1 MNSLKETKKWY
12 FIFLAVWTLIADVP
26 FLFMLFT
33 SFKTQSEL
41 LSGNTWQ
48 IPKQPTVGNFST
60 VLEGNF
66 FTYLK
71 NSIIAVS
78 ISVVLILIISSMA
91 AFAFSRF
98 KFAFNNVLYSLIIAG
113 MAIPIH
119 VTLIPIYVL
128 TNKIRLYD
136 TVFALIGPYVALS
149 LPMSIFILTEFMR
162 EIPIELEEAAKID
175 GCSMFRLYSDILLP
189 LSTPALITVGI
200 YNGTYL
206 WNEFVFAL
214 VLTSSPTKRTLPL
227 GIWDFQA
234 KYGSDIPAIMA
245 FLTLSLL
252 PMLIA
257 YVLGQDKIIKGMMA
271 GAVKG

>member
-1 MNSLKETKKWY
+1 MNFIKETKKWY

-48 IPKQPTVGNFST
+48 IPRQPTIENFST

-71 NSIIAVS
+71 NSVIAVS

-98 KFAFNNVLYSLIIAG
+98 KFALNNLLYSLIIAG

-128 TNKIRLYD
+128 TNKIKLYD

-162 EIPIELEEAAKID
+162 EIPLELEEAAKID

-189 LSTPALITVGI
+189 LSAPALITVGI

-214 VLTSSPTKRTLPL
+214 VLTSSPTRRTLPL

-234 KYGSDIPAIMA
+234 RYGSDIPAIMA

-257 YVLGQDKIIKGMMA
+257 YIFGQDKIIKGMMA

>member
-1 MNSLKETKKWY
+1 MSFIKETKKWY

-48 IPKQPTVGNFST
+48 IPRQPTIGNFST

-71 NSIIAVS
+71 NSVIAVS

-98 KFAFNNVLYSLIIAG
+98 KFALNNLLYSLIIAG

-128 TNKIRLYD
+128 TNKIKLYD

-162 EIPIELEEAAKID
+162 EIPLELEEAAKID

-189 LSTPALITVGI
+189 LSAPALITVGI

-214 VLTSSPTKRTLPL
+214 VLTSSPTRRTLPL

-234 KYGSDIPAIMA
+234 RYGSDIPAIMA

-257 YVLGQDKIIKGMMA
+257 YIFGQDKIIKGMMA

>member
-98 KFAFNNVLYSLIIAG
+98 KFALNNVLYSLIIAG